1 MYTVCKWVLNINNKI
16 NNYRNK
22 LIFFIVDSKKQKR
35 KKLYKHDIT
44 YDGMNP
50 FNIEQDI
57 FYYI

>member
-1 MYTVCKWVLNINNKI
+1 M
-16 NNYRNK
+16 
-22 LIFFIVDSKKQKR
+22 FFIVDSKKQKR
-35 KKLYKHDIT
+35 KKLYKHDIM